1 MAAIDL
7 LFDIYAHL
15 AYKNVEGMGS
25 RFKGNML
32 HHSVKF
38 FELSDCLFFFLL
50 EVHAFKEMQDWCFR
64 QKKISESAC

>member
-38 FELSDCLFFFLL
+38 FELSDCLFFFFLL
-50 EVHAFKEMQDWCFR
+50 EVHAFKEMQD
-64 QKKISESAC
+64 